1 MEVIMNKITILALSV
16 LAIGSAEGMYTKKG
30 REIMASQKA
39 QKATLAVDTPANR
52 AKIVLVPVTKPAP
65 ACSKAEYYNVRL
77 PLINASKEA
86 KNKLSRYAAQPEI
99 IELKKDKK
107 VHFIPGDVSSI
118 SRYNKNGA
126 IAAEQP
132 QEVVQQR
139 TTVGKTVATLTPLAV
154 LGTLIA
160 YDQGLLSNAALVNA
174 VQSIDIAR
182 FAAFF
187 RNSVVHP
194 ALNAARLAMG
204 YANPAIT
211 GAAQFTK
218 ENAEYMPVAGLT
230 AYIIAKNQAKLK
242 KDAREAYEPAAEE
255 RGYAQLAERA
265 ANANELYVSGKT
277 LYNPKNLNVKVV
289 GIKREG
295 NALVLDDKH

>member
-1 MEVIMNKITILALSV
+1 MNKITILALSV
-16 LAIGSAEGMYTKKG
+16 LAIGSAQGMYTKKG
-30 REIMASQKA
+30 REIMIRQRA
-39 QKATLAVDTPANR
+39 QKAALAVDVPANK
-52 AKIVLVPVTKPAP
+52 AKIVLVPVSKPAP
-65 ACSKAEYYNVRL
+65 ACSKEEYYKVRL

-86 KNKLSRYAAQPEI
+86 KNKLSRYAAQPEV
-99 IELKKDKK
+99 IELKRQKR
-107 VHFIPGDVSSI
+107 VGFIKGDVSSFAH
-118 SRYNKNGA
+118 YKNID

-132 QEVVQQR
+132 HEVVQQR

-194 ALNAARLAMG
+194 ALNAARLALG

-211 GAAQFTK
+211 GAAQFAK
-218 ENAEYMPVAGLT
+218 ENAEYVPVTGLT

-242 KDAREAYEPAAEE
+242 RDAHEAREAYEAVAEE

-265 ANANELYVSGKT
+265 ANANELYMSGKT
-277 LYNPKNLNVKVV
+277 PYNPKNLKVKVV